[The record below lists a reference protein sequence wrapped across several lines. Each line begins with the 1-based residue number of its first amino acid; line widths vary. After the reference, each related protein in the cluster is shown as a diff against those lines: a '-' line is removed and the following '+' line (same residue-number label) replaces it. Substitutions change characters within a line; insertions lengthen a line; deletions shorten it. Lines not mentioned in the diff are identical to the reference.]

1 MAAREK
7 YENTSKA
14 KAKADTIAQQILTQQ
29 GYNAVKAKVAPTP
42 KPKATVKP
50 NIKAA
55 EAAFQKMI
63 KAGQV
68 KDLEK
73 ARQQIKEKYGV
84 RPNGMT
90 N

>member
-1 MAAREK
+1 MDR
-7 YENTSKA
+7 TP
-14 KAKADTIAQQILTQQ
+14 IPPR
-29 GYNAVKAKVAPTP
+29 VKVAPTP
-42 KPKATVKP
+42 KPKPKSTVKP

-55 EAAFQKMI
+55 EAALQKMI
-63 KAGQV
+63 KAGKV

-73 ARQQIKEKYGV
+73 ARREIEKKYGV